1 MALTTKNWPLN
12 SYTNATWTDLVAEPA
27 TVAAITI
34 VNTGG
39 GDVIVQLRLEDSAV
53 SQAVILTPS
62 TIGSNESYTL
72 DVRSINVTGTQKIQ
86 FQADVA
92 GAEVLA
98 SGVV

>member
-1 MALTTKNWPLN
+1 MAFTTKNWTLN

-34 VNTGG
+34 SAPGG
-39 GDVIVQLRLEDSAV
+39 STSVQLRLEDSGV
-53 SQAVILTPS
+53 SQAVILPPS
-62 TIGSNESYTL
+62 LIGMNESYTL
-72 DVRSINVTGTQKIQ
+72 DVRSLNVTGTQKIQ